1 MRATGSANRR
11 GERRR
16 IPQRCART
24 LLVACGAFSITTHAI
39 AADPFGVDTAM
50 PTAPAPGGSD
60 HAVVARYWE
69 VGRPRPFVAGTV
81 DLGIA
86 YLKPRIQA
94 GYGRPFWSWAGVESY
109 PVVGLSGVGNYSGAA
124 VSIPG
129 LTLRGGS
136 RYFFPFSRAL
146 LEPKASYTRTDIE
159 LVDGP
164 KADYM
169 AFEGELTLTAPLFR
183 GSVFGVLTGYRVA
196 GVEQDRYLFEESLRV
211 VMAPPYVW
219 RSRLGYLL
227 ALGPEGAVLVGG
239 AAEVIGLPGRNEFV
253 VRAGIM
259 ASVAMTAQLEAHASI
274 IPVIVSPDTI
284 GLAGGDFGQLGV
296 RFLWATGPAPDP
308 RKLERPSE
316 PER

>member
-1 MRATGSANRR
+1 
-11 GERRR
+11 
-16 IPQRCART
+16 
-24 LLVACGAFSITTHAI
+24 
-39 AADPFGVDTAM
+39 M
-50 PTAPAPGGSD
+50 PTAPAPGGAD
-60 HAVVARYWE
+60 QAVVARYWE
-69 VGRPRPFVAGTV
+69 IGRTRSFVAGTV
-81 DLGIA
+81 DVGIA

-94 GYGRPFWSWAGVESY
+94 GYGRPFWSWVGVETY
-109 PVVGLSGVGNYSGAA
+109 PVLGLSGLGNYTGAA

-136 RYFFPFSRAL
+136 RYFFPFSRSL
-146 LEPKASYTRTDIE
+146 LEPQASYTRTEID

-227 ALGPEGAVLVGG
+227 ALGPQGAVRVGG

-253 VRAGIM
+253 VRGGIM
-259 ASVAMTAQLEAHASI
+259 ASVAMTAQLEAHASF
-274 IPVIVSPDTI
+274 IPVLVSPDTI

-296 RFLWATGPAPDP
+296 RFLWATGPTPDP
-308 RKLERPSE
+308 SRLKKATEAE
-316 PER
+316 P

>member
-1 MRATGSANRR
+1 MQRPSSAR
-11 GERRR
+11 EHAVRRR
-16 IPQRCART
+16 VAKRCSGALLAASWT
-24 LLVACGAFSITTHAI
+24 LSFATHAG

-50 PTAPAPGGSD
+50 PTAPAPGGAD
-60 HAVVARYWE
+60 QAVVARYWE
-69 VGRPRPFVAGTV
+69 VGRTRSFVGGTV
-81 DLGIA
+81 DVGIA

-94 GYGRPFWSWAGVESY
+94 GYGRPFWSWVGVETY
-109 PVVGLSGVGNYSGAA
+109 PVIGLSGLGNYTGAA

-136 RYFFPFSRAL
+136 RYFFPFSRSL
-146 LEPKASYTRTDIE
+146 LEPQASYTRTEID

-183 GSVFGVLTGYRVA
+183 GSVFGVLTGYRVS
-196 GVEQDRYLFEESLRV
+196 GVQEDRYLFEESLRV

-227 ALGPEGAVLVGG
+227 ALGPRGAVRFGG

-259 ASVAMTAQLEAHASI
+259 ASVAMSAHLEAHASF
-274 IPVIVSPDTI
+274 IPVLVSPDTI

-296 RFLWATGPAPDP
+296 RFLWATGSKPDP
-308 RKLERPSE
+308 SRLKQATE
-316 PER
+316 PAR